1 MKLTRLRLE
10 NVRSV
15 ADGEY
20 GFTHPDGRPFDIAL
34 VTGPSASGKTTVLE
48 AIAMAK
54 ERVAPSGRPARP
66 RDFLRAGQS
75 HGLVELTLLLNDDE
89 RKRSGISDPVAKI
102 RVAVSG
108 ARGETDPRLVD
119 LLGTYS
125 HDPAIGVVDYFPQ
138 NRALTAPFGM
148 EPPPD
153 VATER
158 RLRLSRDD
166 DKYRGIIPWLR
177 HNLLLRAGALETEL
191 RRGGM
196 VMSTDLVDPLADFSS
211 TLAAMCPWL
220 RLDGLA
226 GDGATPMFLRSD
238 GSSPPILELSAAEKD
253 AVIFAATLR
262 RIGHARSLLLVDR
275 PDLHADPDDQTRILQ
290 TLAAPD
296 NQLIVAASSDRLR
309 REIPAAQHVTL
320 VRR

>member
-1 MKLTRLRLE
+1 MKLTRLRLQ

-34 VTGPSASGKTTVLE
+34 VTGPAASGKTTVLE

-54 ERVAPSGRPARP
+54 ERVASSGRPAKP
-66 RDFLRAGQS
+66 RELLRAGQS

-89 RKRSGISDPVAKI
+89 RKRSGITDPIAKI
-102 RVAVSG
+102 GVALSG
-108 ARGETDPRLVD
+108 AHGDTDERLVR

-125 HDPAIGVVDYFPQ
+125 HDPAIGIVDYFPA

-153 VATER
+153 DATER
-158 RLRLSRDD
+158 RLRLSRDP
-166 DKYRGIIPWLR
+166 DKYRGILPWLSK
-177 HNLLLRAGALETEL
+177 NLLRQASALETQL
-191 RRGGM
+191 RQGGM
-196 VMSTDLVDPLADFSS
+196 VMSTDAVDPLADFRA

-220 RLDGLA
+220 RLEGLA
-226 GDGATPMFLRSD
+226 GDGMTPMFVRSD
-238 GSSPPILELSAAEKD
+238 GSNPPILELSAAEQD
-253 AVIFAATLR
+253 AVLFAATLR
-262 RIGHARSLLLVDR
+262 RVGLERSLVLIDR
-275 PDLHADPDDQTRILQ
+275 PDLHADPEDQQRMLQ

-296 NQLIVAASSDRLR
+296 NQLIVAGSSDRLR
-309 REIPAAQHVTL
+309 QVIPAAQHVTL
-320 VRR
+320 VRG